1 MTCSDV
7 YFILFALTFLFTII
21 WALMKS
27 SNKLKL
33 LAIQLFDDFEI
44 LNQINLILNF
54 NDLK

>member
-1 MTCSDV
+1 
-7 YFILFALTFLFTII
+7 
-21 WALMKS
+21 MKS

-54 NDLK
+54 NDLKKEFFKFLSL